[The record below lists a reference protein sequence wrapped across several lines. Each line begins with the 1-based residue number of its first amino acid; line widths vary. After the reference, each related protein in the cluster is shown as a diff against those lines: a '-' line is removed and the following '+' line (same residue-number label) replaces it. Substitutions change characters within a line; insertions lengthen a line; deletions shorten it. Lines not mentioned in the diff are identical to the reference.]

1 MAEFAFE
8 SPVAMP
14 DLSPLDR
21 AIVGLDPAALVD
33 LDARGTTIRMATVLT
48 RAELLSCL
56 EAAGLPAEP
65 SRLRQLPSVCCGGCS
80 G

>member
-1 MAEFAFE
+1 MMEYAFE
-8 SPVAMP
+8 LPCAMP

-33 LDARGTTIRMATVLT
+33 LDPSGETLRVATVLG
-48 RAELLSCL
+48 RDELLSCIG
-56 EAAGLPAEP
+56 EAGLPAEP

>member
-1 MAEFAFE
+1 MEYAFE
-8 SPVAMP
+8 LPCAMP

-21 AIVGLDPAALVD
+21 AIIGLDPAALVD
-33 LDARGTTIRMATVLT
+33 VDAGGHTLRVATVLT
-48 RAELLSCL
+48 RDELLSCL
-56 EAAGLPAEP
+56 GESGLPAES

>member
-1 MAEFAFE
+1 VEYAFE
-8 SPVAMP
+8 LPCALP

-21 AIVGLDPAALVD
+21 AIVGLDPAAIVD
-33 LDARGTTIRMATVLT
+33 VDAGGRTLRMATVLT
-48 RAELLSCL
+48 RDELLSCL
-56 EAAGLPAEP
+56 QAAGLPAEP

>member
-8 SPVAMP
+8 SPWPMADVVR
-14 DLSPLDR
+14 LDR
-21 AIVGLDPAALVD
+21 AITELDPAALVD
-33 LDARGTTIRMATVLT
+33 LDASGRTIRMATVLT
-48 RAELLSCL
+48 RAELLACL
-56 EAAGLPAEP
+56 EAAGLPSEP

>member
-8 SPVAMP
+8 PPSPVQ
-14 DLSPLDR
+14 DLSALDR
-21 AIVGLDPAALVD
+21 KLTALDPAAMLD
-33 LDARGTTIRMATVLT
+33 LDAGGRTIRMATVLT
-48 RAELLSCL
+48 RDELLSCL
-56 EAAGLPAEP
+56 RSAGLPAAA

>member
-1 MAEFAFE
+1 MEFAFE
-8 SPVAMP
+8 LPCAIP

-33 LDARGTTIRMATVLT
+33 VDAGGRTIRMATVLT
-48 RAELLSCL
+48 RDELLSCL
-56 EAAGLPAEP
+56 REAGLPADS

>member
-1 MAEFAFE
+1 MEYAFE
-8 SPVAMP
+8 LPCAMP

-21 AIVGLDPAALVD
+21 AIIGLDPAALVD
-33 LDARGTTIRMATVLT
+33 VDAGGRTIRMATVLT
-48 RAELLSCL
+48 RDELLSCL
-56 EAAGLPAEP
+56 REAGLPAES

>member
-1 MAEFAFE
+1 MEYAFE
-8 SPVAMP
+8 LPCALP

-21 AIVGLDPAALVD
+21 AIVGLDPAAIVD
-33 LDARGTTIRMATVLT
+33 GDAGGRTLRMATVLT
-48 RAELLSCL
+48 RDELLSCL
-56 EAAGLPAEP
+56 QAAGLPAEP

>member
-14 DLSPLDR
+14 DVSPLDR
-21 AIVGLDPAALVD
+21 AIVELDPAAVVD
-33 LDARGTTIRMATVLT
+33 LDVDGRTIRMATVLT
-48 RAELLSCL
+48 RAELLACL
-56 EAAGLPAEP
+56 AGAGMPADGA
-65 SRLRQLPSVCCGGCS
+65 RLRQLPSVCCGGCS

>member
-1 MAEFAFE
+1 MEYAFE
-8 SPVAMP
+8 LPCALP

-21 AIVGLDPAALVD
+21 AIVGLDPAAIVD
-33 LDARGTTIRMATVLT
+33 VDAGGRTLRMATVLT
-48 RAELLSCL
+48 RDELLSCL
-56 EAAGLPAEP
+56 QAAGLPAEP

>member
-1 MAEFAFE
+1 MEYAFE
-8 SPVAMP
+8 LPCAIP

-21 AIVGLDPAALVD
+21 AIIGLDPAAIVD
-33 LDARGTTIRMATVLT
+33 VDAGGRTLRMATVLT
-48 RAELLSCL
+48 RDELLSCL
-56 EAAGLPAEP
+56 REAGLPAEP

>member
-1 MAEFAFE
+1 MEYAFE
-8 SPVAMP
+8 LPCAMP

-33 LDARGTTIRMATVLT
+33 VDAGGRTLRMATVLT
-48 RAELLSCL
+48 RDELLSCMR
-56 EAAGLPAEP
+56 ESGLPAEP
-65 SRLRQLPSVCCGGCS
+65 SRLRQFPSMCCGGCS

>member
-1 MAEFAFE
+1 MEYAFE
-8 SPVAMP
+8 LPCAMP

-21 AIVGLDPAALVD
+21 AIIGLDPAAIVD
-33 LDARGTTIRMATVLT
+33 VDAGGRTLRMATVLT
-48 RAELLSCL
+48 RDELLSCL
-56 EAAGLPAEP
+56 QAAGLPAEP